1 MERCSQMLFPLSP
14 PAFWGGERNDLD
26 HYDRDRSHDGKGAEP
41 REQAL
46 PPSYPATASTAS
58 LA

>member
-1 MERCSQMLFPLSP
+1 MLADALPTLT
-14 PAFWGGERNDLD
+14 ACLLGGGGERNDLD